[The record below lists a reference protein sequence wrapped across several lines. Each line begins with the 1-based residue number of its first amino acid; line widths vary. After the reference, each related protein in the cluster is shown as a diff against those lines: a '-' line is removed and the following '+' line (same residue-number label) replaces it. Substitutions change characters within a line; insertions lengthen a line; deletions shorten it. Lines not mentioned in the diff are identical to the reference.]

1 MPADSTEW
9 VVIVYRRHADGVL
22 RPEVLEVRDEVTAQ
36 RYFDK
41 LSAGHDHIRMLQA
54 RVTRTLDS
62 AVEPGPGPVVQG
74 GAA

>member
-1 MPADSTEW
+1 MSTDSTEW

-22 RPEVLEVRDEVTAQ
+22 RPEVLEVRDEITAQ

-41 LSAGHDHIRMLQA
+41 LSAGSEHVRMLQA
-54 RVTRTLDS
+54 RVTRTLGDP
-62 AVEPGPGPVVQG
+62 APREAEVQG